1 MNIGGKT
8 FNPGD
13 LRTPITLLQP
23 VESANA
29 GGFKTPTYTAATNGA
44 VMADWKNAHGAEA
57 WAAAAIQ
64 ATRAAT
70 VRIRYRADLGL
81 TWRVQKGSEV
91 FEIVSIDNIGERSE
105 ILELKV
111 RAVVGG

>member
-1 MNIGGKT
+1 MKIGGT
-8 FNPGD
+8 PFNPGD
-13 LRTPITLLQP
+13 LRTTITLLQP
-23 VESANA
+23 VVSSNA
-29 GGFKTPTYTAATNGA
+29 GGFKVPTYTAATSGT
-44 VMADWKNAHGAEA
+44 VLSDWRNAHGSEA

-70 VRIRYRADLGL
+70 VRIRYRADVAM

-91 FEIVSIDNIGERSE
+91 FEIVSMDNIGERGE